1 MAVLLKAANT
11 LASGATAYQDRKNHD
26 SSLGEEKR
34 LFDISLGEM
43 KNQFKIEMQE
53 ARRTYLLSMY
63 ADMETYFQELNE
75 NLISSSRDAERDMV
89 DQRNQQ
95 FQTILISATIML
107 ACLLNIMFQGTLQ
120 TDLHWLFYAGFSL
133 FNTLS
138 LVSLVINVALCIL
151 ITSRVTK
158 FMYRKSD
165 ANIKHLRKVMR
176 HTKDMMRN
184 LRGTGATDT
193 IQCSLNSAVGP
204 SGQVNSSEDI
214 ENHDYKLPSGGS
226 MLEAYPS
233 LEDHENSLK
242 HKKPR
247 LFPQLSFTL
256 RSKVSSSPV
265 FPDQSSSPDRPAKV
279 TMRKNIALLSDADVE
294 KEWSEH
300 EKQVNEYLNHR
311 SRLGERL
318 EAMAAEQENQERM
331 SFELFWTKYCRT
343 MANTA
348 LVLFYFGTSCLL
360 IGTII
365 FAWTNFIIIYKSDI
379 SAISSVATIGISLII
394 CCGLAVYLRYF
405 DSSIAML
412 NAQLDSE
419 QHQDAKKYW
428 RRMWKALRFV
438 NSGDENYQEN
448 KDN

>member
-1 MAVLLKAANT
+1 
-11 LASGATAYQDRKNHD
+11 
-26 SSLGEEKR
+26 
-34 LFDISLGEM
+34 
-43 KNQFKIEMQE
+43 
-53 ARRTYLLSMY
+53 
-63 ADMETYFQELNE
+63 
-75 NLISSSRDAERDMV
+75 
-89 DQRNQQ
+89 
-95 FQTILISATIML
+95 
-107 ACLLNIMFQGTLQ
+107 MFQGTLQ